1 MSETTLSET
10 ILSEMAQVKNKTAGA
25 MVLKPAPRP
34 ALIER
39 SPTVARVKAIRA

>member
-10 ILSEMAQVKNKTAGA
+10 ILSEMAQVKNKTARA
-25 MVLKPAPRP
+25 AALKPAP
-34 ALIER
+34 IER